1 MSELSDKQREQLK
14 DQQFAYIDRQGGR
27 HLPIEDET
35 HVRNAV
41 ARFSQTD
48 FESGEAKHQAA
59 QKIVQAAHK
68 YGIELS
74 DDDAVVK
81 AARSKG

>member
-14 DQQFAYIDRQGGR
+14 DGQFAYIDQQGGR

-41 ARFSQTD
+41 SRFPQTD
-48 FESGEAKHQAA
+48 FESEGARHQAA
-59 QKIVQAAHK
+59 KKIVDAAHK
-68 YGIELS
+68 YGIHLS

-81 AARSKG
+81 ASQR